1 MTITAFL
8 TVELDGLLID
18 PAVTLASGSKPLATR
33 LVLAERQ
40 TPKGAALCLAIP
52 LCALSASLATI
63 VNTRSDAEGA
73 QAEWGGKDSTYHRVR
88 RPRRADWGELHCTF
102 VGLATDWYFNRRK
115 TLQERRIDTGQVR
128 AEIAAGMAAAVAQ
141 ELKRSHEK

>member
-40 TPKGAALCLAIP
+40 TPKGAALCLAIL

-73 QAEWGGKDSTYHRVR
+73 QAITATAPANVNTGR
-88 RPRRADWGELHCTF
+88 
-102 VGLATDWYFNRRK
+102 LAFTKCR
-115 TLQERRIDTGQVR
+115 GQ
-128 AEIAAGMAAAVAQ
+128 AAIEPAQ
-141 ELKRSHEK
+141 HNLRSPQALLEEFCPT